1 MSPCTQEK
9 LADEGTLCFKIS
21 LATSVSAELRSG
33 VARVFVASYLNFWR
47 ILSVLTRTG
56 VRSRD
61 VIALVAVREVA
72 RAVIAVSAESTTDV
86 GTSCGAVLDKGPT
99 RPPILAASFCNCCI
113 DCPNNGTR
121 RCPDGALRRL
131 IGFSHPPEAGL

>member
-33 VARVFVASYLNFWR
+33 VARVFVASCLNFWR

-61 VIALVAVREVA
+61 VAALVLREVDTLEL
-72 RAVIAVSAESTTDV
+72 REVDGAVVAVSAESTTDV
-86 GTSCGAVLDKGPT
+86 GTSRGAV
-99 RPPILAASFCNCCI
+99 
-113 DCPNNGTR
+113 
-121 RCPDGALRRL
+121 
-131 IGFSHPPEAGL
+131 